1 MDKEQI
7 INLISTKIKLVRV
20 ERGYTQDKMADILGI
35 SKKTLI
41 QIEKGRANAS
51 WAIVVATCAMFKE
64 SEVLQS
70 TLGNDPLDVI
80 ATIAHDRV
88 DSPKDKTMGGKVW
101 WNEILK
107 QGRFKLQQ
115 NVISKHYRILD
126 EDDYRWYSSL
136 DKNEALDRLKELN
149 NEYLR

>member
-7 INLISTKIKLVRV
+7 INLISTRIKLVRV
-20 ERGYTQDKMADILGI
+20 ERGYNQDKMADILGI

-107 QGRFKLQQ
+107 QGRFRLQQ

-136 DKNEALDRLKELN
+136 DKNEALDRLKEIN
-149 NEYLR
+149 N

>member
-35 SKKTLI
+35 SKKTLL

-51 WAIVVATCAMFKE
+51 WAIVVATCAMFNE

-149 NEYLR
+149 N